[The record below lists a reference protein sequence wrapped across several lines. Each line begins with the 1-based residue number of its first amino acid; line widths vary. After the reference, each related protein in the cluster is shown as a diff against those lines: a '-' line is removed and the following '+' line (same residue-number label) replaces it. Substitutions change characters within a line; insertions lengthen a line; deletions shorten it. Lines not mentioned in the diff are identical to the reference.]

1 MTERKNIPASGR
13 FERPGNGRGV
23 LACSKRR
30 AGPIFAFDQFFTV
43 APFVGYQT
51 PTNRRP
57 TIGLLGQAC
66 RIPDRLVSR
75 RIHWQQCPPSR
86 RH

>member
-43 APFVGYQT
+43 APFVVTKRPPIADPPLGCLVKLAEF
-51 PTNRRP
+51 PTD
-57 TIGLLGQAC
+57 L
-66 RIPDRLVSR
+66 
-75 RIHWQQCPPSR
+75 
-86 RH
+86 